1 MAEFKAGTREQVKN
15 GQAQYVAGDI
25 VAKDATVNIG
35 EERRGSRVF
44 KAGTKTRTKTVSVVQ
59 ERDNNGNITKS
70 KTIMYVEKN
79 GSWQPAASKRDGK
92 WNYSDPDYPT
102 MAGVADAELQ
112 NELSNSNSTLNKV
125 TNKGIEAEL
134 GKRADVLPT
143 DVKKVTQGNQNGADP
158 WEAQDNGLTG
168 RPLNTETSPENVAG
182 SAAALSAQKNTKTRR
197 QFDKNLMFPKDLGS
211 SSMDVIQFDMLEFK
225 PRKITNEGALGGVDR
240 RTPTKDRNSIGRVT
254 LPVPAG
260 IQDQNQAGWGDGRL
274 NPIQAAGVNVALTAF
289 NEGLG
294 AAAGN
299 VAQKIGDIGG
309 NAEQLRQS
317 VKGYFTAAA
326 VGVPLDQILARTQG
340 QVLNPNLELLF
351 NGPTLRPFNFTFKM
365 SARSG
370 KESEEIVRIIRFFKQ
385 GMSPQ
390 RTDANLFVKAPHTF
404 QLQYLHRQQGEHNF
418 LNKFKECALIGMSVN
433 YTPENNYA
441 TFEDGAM
448 VSYEMQMQFKEL
460 DPVYNEDY
468 TDLDQNA
475 DTQIGF

>member
-25 VAKDATVNIG
+25 VSKDAINAVG
-35 EERRGSRVF
+35 G
-44 KAGTKTRTKTVSVVQ
+44 AATRTKSVTLITG
-59 ERDNNGNITKS
+59 RDSSGRVTSS
-70 KTIMYVEKN
+70 KTILYVEKN
-79 GSWQPAASKRDGK
+79 GTFQPAASKRDGK
-92 WNYSDPDYPT
+92 WNFSDPDYPL
-102 MAGVADAELQ
+102 MAGVADADLQ
-112 NELSNSNSTLNKV
+112 NELVKDSNSPINRT
-125 TNKGIEAEL
+125 TNNGIKAEL
-134 GKRADVLPT
+134 GKRADIIPSATGPDGKVYPGDT
-143 DVKKVTQGNQNGADP
+143 DVILQGDQNGADP

-168 RPLNTETSPENVAG
+168 QPIDTPTSSANVANS
-182 SAAALSAQKNTKTRR
+182 SAALGTQKNTGTRKK
-197 QFDKNLMFPKDLGS
+197 FGELKFPLDLGAS
-211 SSMDVIQFDMLEFK
+211 TMDVIKFNMLEFK
-225 PRKITNEGALGGVDR
+225 PRKTVNTGALGGFEDR
-240 RTPTKDRNSIGRVT
+240 KKNRQANNIGTVT

-260 IQDQNQAGWGDGRL
+260 IQDQNQAGWGDGRI
-274 NPIQAAGVNVALTAF
+274 NPIQAAGVNFAMTAF
-289 NEGLG
+289 NKGLG
-294 AAAGN
+294 AAMSGTAD
-299 VAQKIGDIGG
+299 KLGDIGANSG
-309 NAEQLRQS
+309 ALKEG
-317 VKGYFTAAA
+317 VKAYFTAAG

-390 RTDANLFVKAPHTF
+390 RTDSNLFVKAPHTF
-404 QLQYLHRQQGEHNF
+404 QLQYLHRGQNEHNF

-468 TDLDQNA
+468 TELDNNA
-475 DTQIGF
+475 DTTIGF

>member
-15 GQAQYVAGDI
+15 GEAQYVAGDI
-25 VAKDATVNIG
+25 VAKDAINTVG
-35 EERRGSRVF
+35 G
-44 KAGTKTRTKTVSVVQ
+44 AATRTKTVSIIQ
-59 ERDNNGNITKS
+59 ERDSNGLITKS
-70 KTIMYVEKN
+70 KTILYVERN
-79 GSWQPAASKRDGK
+79 GTFQPAASKRDGK
-92 WNYSDPDYPT
+92 WNFSDPDYPL

-112 NELSNSNSTLNKV
+112 KDLANSSSVINRT
-125 TNKGIEAEL
+125 TNNGIKAEL
-134 GKRADVLPT
+134 AKRADVLPNST
-143 DVKKVTQGNQNGADP
+143 DQDRIIGANQNGADP
-158 WEAQDNGLTG
+158 WQAEDNGLTG
-168 RPLNTETSPENVAG
+168 RPLNTDSPENVARSSLPTLPLG
-182 SAAALSAQKNTKTRR
+182 TQRNTGTRKK
-197 QFDKNLMFPKDLGS
+197 FGELKFPLDLGTS
-211 SSMDVIQFDMLEFK
+211 TMDVIKFNMLEFK
-225 PRKITNEGALGGVDR
+225 PRKVKNVGLLGGFEDR
-240 RTPTKDRNSIGRVT
+240 KKNRQANNIGTVI

-260 IQDQNQAGWGDGRL
+260 IQDQNQAGWGAGRI
-274 NPIQAAGVNVALTAF
+274 NPIQAAGVNFAMTAF
-289 NEGLG
+289 NEGFG
-294 AAAGN
+294 AAMGN
-299 VAQKIGDIGG
+299 TADKLGKLGDNTGALKDG
-309 NAEQLRQS
+309 
-317 VKGYFTAAA
+317 VKAYFTAAA

-365 SARSG
+365 SARSADES
-370 KESEEIVRIIRFFKQ
+370 KEIIRIIRFFKQ

-390 RTDANLFVKAPHTF
+390 RTDSNLFVKAPHTF
-404 QLQYLHRQQGEHNF
+404 QLQYLHRGLNEHDF

>member
-25 VAKDATVNIG
+25 VAKDAINAVG
-35 EERRGSRVF
+35 GAS
-44 KAGTKTRTKTVSVVQ
+44 TRTKSVTIVQ
-59 ERDNNGNITKS
+59 DRDSNGNIKKS
-70 KTIMYVEKN
+70 KTILYVEKN
-79 GSWQPAASKRDGK
+79 GTFQPAASKRDGK
-92 WNYSDPDYPT
+92 WNFSDPDYPL
-102 MAGVADAELQ
+102 MAGVADSELQ
-112 NELSNSNSTLNKV
+112 KDLANSDSVINRT
-125 TNKGIEAEL
+125 TNNGIEAEL
-134 GKRADVLPT
+134 GKRMDVLPT
-143 DVKKVTQGNQNGADP
+143 DKDVITQGSQNGADP

-168 RPLNTETSPENVAG
+168 RPLNTETFTTSQLQ
-182 SAAALSAQKNTKTRR
+182 STQKNTGTRK
-197 QFDKNLMFPKDLGS
+197 QFGNDIKFPLDLGS
-211 SSMDVIQFDMLEFK
+211 STMDVIKFDMLEFK
-225 PRKITNEGALGGVDR
+225 PRKVTNTGPLGGVDR
-240 RTPTKDRNSIGRVT
+240 RTPAKDRKSIGTVT

-260 IQDQNQAGWGDGRL
+260 IQDQNTAGWGDGRL

-289 NEGLG
+289 NQGLG
-294 AAAGN
+294 VAASG
-299 VAQKIGDIGG
+299 VAKKIGEIGG
-309 NAEQLRQS
+309 NAEQLRDA
-317 VKGYFTAAA
+317 VKGYFTAAG

-370 KESEEIVRIIRFFKQ
+370 DESKEIIRIIRFFKQ

-390 RTDANLFVKAPHTF
+390 RTDSNLFVKAPHTF
-404 QLQYLHRQQGEHNF
+404 QLQYLHRGQNEHNF

>member
-1 MAEFKAGTREQVKN
+1 M
-15 GQAQYVAGDI
+15 
-25 VAKDATVNIG
+25 
-35 EERRGSRVF
+35 S
-44 KAGTKTRTKTVSVVQ
+44 
-59 ERDNNGNITKS
+59 
-70 KTIMYVEKN
+70 
-79 GSWQPAASKRDGK
+79 
-92 WNYSDPDYPT
+92 YSDPEYPL
-102 MAGVADAELQ
+102 MAGVADADLQ
-112 NELSNSNSTLNKV
+112 KDLADSDSLLNRT
-125 TNKGIEAEL
+125 TNNGIKAEL
-134 GKRADVLPT
+134 GKRQDVLPADVDTVLGAKQNVET
-143 DVKKVTQGNQNGADP
+143 DP
-158 WEAQDNGLTG
+158 PPSGLEG
-168 RPLNTETSPENVAG
+168 RPLNTETSSANVANS
-182 SAAALSAQKNTKTRR
+182 SAALATQKNTGTRK
-197 QFDKNLMFPKDLGS
+197 QFGTDIKFPLDLGS
-211 SSMDVIQFDMLEFK
+211 STMDVIKFDMLEFK
-225 PRKITNEGALGGVDR
+225 PRKVTNTGPLGGVDR
-240 RTPTKDRNSIGRVT
+240 RTPTKNRNAIGTVT

-390 RTDANLFVKAPHTF
+390 RTDSNLFVKAPHTF
-404 QLQYLHRQQGEHNF
+404 QLQYLHRGQNEHNF

-475 DTQIGF
+475 DTTIGF

>member
-25 VAKDATVNIG
+25 VAKDAINTVG
-35 EERRGSRVF
+35 
-44 KAGTKTRTKTVSVVQ
+44 AAPTRTKSVSIVQ
-59 ERDNNGNITKS
+59 ERDSNGKIKKS
-70 KTIMYVEKN
+70 KTILYVEKN
-79 GSWQPAASKRDGK
+79 GNWQPAASKRDGK
-92 WNYSDPDYPT
+92 WNFSDPDYPL
-102 MAGVADAELQ
+102 MAGVADVELQ
-112 NELSNSNSTLNKV
+112 KDLAKSDSVINRT
-125 TNKGIEAEL
+125 TNNGIEAEL
-134 GKRADVLPT
+134 GKRMDVLET
-143 DVKKVTQGNQNGADP
+143 DKKVIAQGNQNGADP
-158 WEAQDNGLTG
+158 WEAEDNGLTG

-182 SAAALSAQKNTKTRR
+182 SAAALSAQKNTGTRR

-225 PRKITNEGALGGVDR
+225 PRKVTNKGALGGVDDR
-240 RTPTKDRNSIGRVT
+240 EKNRNSIGRVT
-254 LPVPAG
+254 LPVPGG

-289 NEGLG
+289 NQGLDV
-294 AAAGN
+294 AASG
-299 VAQKIGDIGG
+299 VAKKMGEIGG

-340 QVLNPNLELLF
+340 QILNPNLELLF
-351 NGPTLRPFNFTFKM
+351 NGPILRPFNFTFKM
-365 SARSG
+365 SARE
-370 KESEEIVRIIRFFKQ
+370 KEESEMILKIIRFFKQ
-385 GMSPQ
+385 GMAPQ
-390 RTDANLFVKAPHTF
+390 RTDSNLFVKAPHTF
-404 QLQYLHRQQGEHNF
+404 QLQYRHRGIDEHKF
-418 LNKFKECALIGMSVN
+418 LNKFKECALIGLSVN

-468 TDLDQNA
+468 GLTDDS
-475 DTQIGF
+475 IGF

>member
-1 MAEFKAGTREQVKN
+1 MA
-15 GQAQYVAGDI
+15 
-25 VAKDATVNIG
+25 
-35 EERRGSRVF
+35 S
-44 KAGTKTRTKTVSVVQ
+44 KTSKVSVVDRGTAGGKSYYKTDVTTLADGSVQ
-59 ERDNNGNITKS
+59 RETYRTDANGNNSVRIQSVTVNSDGNVTKDDLSSNASVEEQRDLRNPKSQLRQGIKRQVDSAAGQLAEDNIDGVTKS
-70 KTIMYVEKN
+70 TLDKAAL
-79 GSWQPAASKRDGK
+79 GSGNAA
-92 WNYSDPDYPT
+92 
-102 MAGVADAELQ
+102 L
-112 NELSNSNSTLNKV
+112 NEVQTL
-125 TNKGIEAEL
+125 
-134 GKRADVLPT
+134 DS
-143 DVKKVTQGNQNGADP
+143 
-158 WEAQDNGLTG
+158 
-168 RPLNTETSPENVAG
+168 LNTSNTTTQFQST
-182 SAAALSAQKNTKTRR
+182 QKNTGTRKR
-197 QFDKNLMFPKDLGS
+197 FGELKFPLDLGS
-211 SSMDVIQFDMLEFK
+211 STMDVIKFDMLEFK
-225 PRKITNEGALGGVDR
+225 PRKVSNKGPLGTLSNR
-240 RTPTKDRNSIGRVT
+240 EENRNSIGSVT
-254 LPVPAG
+254 LPIPAG

-274 NPIQAAGVNVALTAF
+274 NPLQVAGIDVALTAF
-289 NEGLG
+289 NQGLG
-294 AAAGN
+294 NAANN
-299 VAQKIGDIGG
+299 VATKIGSIGG
-309 NAEQLRQS
+309 SAEELRQG
-317 VKGYFTAAA
+317 VKSYFTAAA

-390 RTDANLFVKAPHTF
+390 KTDANLFVKAPHTF

-468 TDLDQNA
+468 TALDQNA